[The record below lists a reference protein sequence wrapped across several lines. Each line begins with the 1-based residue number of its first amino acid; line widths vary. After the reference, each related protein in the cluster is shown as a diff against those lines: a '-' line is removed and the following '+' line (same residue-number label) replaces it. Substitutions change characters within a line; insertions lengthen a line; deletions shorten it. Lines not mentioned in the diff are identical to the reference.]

1 MFNVCESLKMGF
13 FCVILVQQ
21 SHQNCTQFCRD
32 QATRSHLKNVYAA
45 LTLSTF
51 AAAGGAAVHIFTD
64 MLKVFLIS
72 ICWVYCIF

>member
-1 MFNVCESLKMGF
+1 MYVNISKCDSF
-13 FCVILVQQ
+13 FLLSVQQ
-21 SHQNCTQFCRD
+21 SQNCVEFSRNQE
-32 QATRSHLKNVYAA
+32 TRSHLKNVYAA

-72 ICWVYCIF
+72 ICLASCIF